1 MPLHAHG
8 LAPPSPRPGVTVRE
22 AADGPARRRILHS
35 ACQCSPS
42 PHASESGG
50 GGLRNC
56 HRGGEGAEARELS
69 GHGPPVRF
77 WAEKDDW
84 RRIRALGVRAEGG
97 VQVRGCAAER
107 GSRAVCRAHRAC
119 RQLFC
124 KHTAW
129 SRKPV
134 TPVRKTA
141 FAASL
146 SRTPPALLGSPRWAQ
161 HRAQGWRRSEA
172 VSWAGDREEGG
183 TLPGVVAAGPEH
195 WYGGQRACVS
205 LAWGRSRGLEG
216 YFPSRTP
223 TGVIRGV
230 TPGRDPGVACKEP
243 CVMLCLCR
251 KGS

>member
-1 MPLHAHG
+1 MPGAPCPPPPFPAPAAGCVRSGTFSQRHLGGTLSARGPRRTSPAASRVDGADGREMPLHAHG
-8 LAPPSPRPGVTVRE
+8 LAPSPRPRVTVRE

-35 ACQCSPS
+35 ACHCSPS
-42 PHASESGG
+42 PHARESGG

-56 HRGGEGAEARELS
+56 HRGGEGAEAREPS

-134 TPVRKTA
+134 TPV
-141 FAASL
+141 
-146 SRTPPALLGSPRWAQ
+146 
-161 HRAQGWRRSEA
+161 
-172 VSWAGDREEGG
+172 
-183 TLPGVVAAGPEH
+183 
-195 WYGGQRACVS
+195 
-205 LAWGRSRGLEG
+205 
-216 YFPSRTP
+216 
-223 TGVIRGV
+223 
-230 TPGRDPGVACKEP
+230 
-243 CVMLCLCR
+243 
-251 KGS
+251 